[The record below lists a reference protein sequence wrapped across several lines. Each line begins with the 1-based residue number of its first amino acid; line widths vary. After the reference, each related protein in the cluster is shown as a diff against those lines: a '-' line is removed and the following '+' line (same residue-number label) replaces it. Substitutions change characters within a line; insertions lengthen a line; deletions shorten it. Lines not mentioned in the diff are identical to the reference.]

1 MSCLADSSTTLRE
14 ALEKLARESKARAVA
29 VALLDLESDFRF
41 SLAGDR
47 WFHAASTIKLA
58 VLLAIFRAADEG
70 RLRLDDSLHVRNRFV
85 SAADGSPFRVDPSS
99 DAMPELYQAIGRTA
113 KISALAEG
121 MIVASSNL
129 ATNLLLDFLG
139 VEYARNVLRDAQVSG
154 VELRRGV
161 QDRAAHEKGI
171 DNEATADGLLTLL
184 SALRGDFL
192 KKESKEQAIQVLL
205 AQRFN
210 SMIPAGIIELKRC
223 ASKTWIACS
232 LLSFFRKSPRNA
244 DNSVSNPSAVASL
257 SMPFSWA
264 ARSWTPRRNSTPLT
278 CASRRTLRAYSTPR
292 KSSSKL
298 VARLL
303 LATIIPSA
311 SAEIFAVR
319 PIAW

>member
-1 MSCLADSSTTLRE
+1 MTCLADSSMTLRE

-29 VALLDLESDFRF
+29 VALLDLESGFRF

-70 RLRLDDSLHVRNRFV
+70 RLRLDNSLHVRNRFV
-85 SAADGSPFRVDPSS
+85 SAAGGSPFRLDPSA

-113 KISALAEG
+113 KISALTEG

-129 ATNLLLDFLG
+129 ATNLLLDLLG

-161 QDRAAHEKGI
+161 EDQAAHEKGI

-192 KKESKEQAIQVLL
+192 KKESKEQAIHVLL

-210 SMIPAGIIELKRC
+210 SMIPAGLPAHATVAHKTGEISTACHDVGIVYLPEREPYIAVILTEFDAEQNGRRETVAAISEMIYRSLTGRELK
-223 ASKTWIACS
+223 SK
-232 LLSFFRKSPRNA
+232 
-244 DNSVSNPSAVASL
+244 
-257 SMPFSWA
+257 
-264 ARSWTPRRNSTPLT
+264 
-278 CASRRTLRAYSTPR
+278 
-292 KSSSKL
+292 
-298 VARLL
+298 
-303 LATIIPSA
+303 
-311 SAEIFAVR
+311 
-319 PIAW
+319 

>member
-1 MSCLADSSTTLRE
+1 MTCLADSSTTLRE

-29 VALLDLESDFRF
+29 VALLDLESGFRF

-85 SAADGSPFRVDPSS
+85 SAADGSPFRLDPSS

-161 QDRAAHEKGI
+161 EDRAAHEKGI

-192 KKESKEQAIQVLL
+192 KRESREQAIHVLL

-210 SMIPAGIIELKRC
+210 SMIPAGLPAHATVAHKTGEISTACHDVGIVYLPEREPYIAVILTEFDAEQNGRRETVAAISEMIYRSLTGRELK
-223 ASKTWIACS
+223 SK
-232 LLSFFRKSPRNA
+232 
-244 DNSVSNPSAVASL
+244 
-257 SMPFSWA
+257 
-264 ARSWTPRRNSTPLT
+264 
-278 CASRRTLRAYSTPR
+278 
-292 KSSSKL
+292 
-298 VARLL
+298 
-303 LATIIPSA
+303 
-311 SAEIFAVR
+311 
-319 PIAW
+319 